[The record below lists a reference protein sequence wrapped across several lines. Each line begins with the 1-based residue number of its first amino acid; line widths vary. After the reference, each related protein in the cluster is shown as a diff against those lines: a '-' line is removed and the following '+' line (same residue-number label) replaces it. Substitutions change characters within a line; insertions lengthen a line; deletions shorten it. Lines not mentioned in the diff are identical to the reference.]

1 MKLRF
6 ALTLAITFLTLILTA
21 CGDPDN
27 NPDTSPAKKP
37 GGGGGGA
44 GGGQGQVF
52 DGVLQVFNAEYV
64 SPLSGR
70 LRPGEYLAYKFE
82 IWADTLGKGSI
93 QLFECQNASCE
104 LRAIKYKLNCN
115 FDFLTCQILD
125 GNGQQVKRGGL
136 YQADASEVGDLQIE
150 GSCSR
155 FTGGRYKQCA
165 FITLI
170 DPMLKRPG
178 FNQTYLAADFL
189 PEKGQRTPIKRFHV
203 RN

>member
-1 MKLRF
+1 MKLR
-6 ALTLAITFLTLILTA
+6 LTVTITILTLILAA
-21 CGDPDN
+21 CADHN
-27 NPDTSPAKKP
+27 NSAQNPADKKP
-37 GGGGGGA
+37 GGA
-44 GGGQGQVF
+44 GGGGGQAQPTF
-52 DGVLQVFNAEYV
+52 DGILQAFSAEYV

-93 QLFECQNASCE
+93 QLFECQNAGCD
-104 LRAIKYKLNCN
+104 LRAIKYKINCN
-115 FDFLTCQILD
+115 FDLLTCQILD

-136 YQADASEVGDLQIE
+136 YQADADEVGDLQIE

-170 DPMLKRPG
+170 DPMLKRRG
-178 FNQTYLAADFL
+178 FNQSYLAADFL
-189 PEKGQRTPIKRFHV
+189 PAKGQRTPIKRFHV